1 GSTYALLGETDAA
14 FKWLNR
20 AVKLGNQNKPHF
32 LRDRNLDSLRDDPRF
47 AELMAKVEN
56 GDEQRTAIGGP
67 A

>member
-1 GSTYALLGETDAA
+1 
-14 FKWLNR
+14 
-20 AVKLGNQNKPHF
+20 